1 MAHEGNIFLDT
12 IDISRAAYINS
23 QNIPLNNSLK
33 QTFHSGNATRTQSS
47 SNNDLFIN
55 HKEAFET
62 NNTRINDLN
71 DEIRE
76 LKNKLR
82 IIYEKDKEIDTL
94 QCENK
99 QLLRELEDL
108 RRTYNS
114 SKLALDALKTKEQ
127 EYIQNIRSLEERH
140 KELSEESNNKRL
152 NTEDKVVTQDKGIT
166 ESKENKIQIDIPRL
180 KSILYSRLKTYH
192 EKHIED
198 LIQSYELHNK
208 TEIDKELMEQI
219 LVEAIHMK
227 L

>member
-1 MAHEGNIFLDT
+1 MAREGNIFLDT

-23 QNIPLNNSLK
+23 QNIPLNNPLK
-33 QTFHSGNATRTQSS
+33 QTFNSGNATRTQSS

-127 EYIQNIRSLEERH
+127 EYIQNIRNLEERN
-140 KELSEESNNKRL
+140 KELSAESNNERL
-152 NTEDKVVTQDKGIT
+152 NTEDKGIT
-166 ESKENKIQIDIPRL
+166 EHKENKIQINIPRL

>member
-82 IIYEKDKEIDTL
+82 IIYEKDKEIDAL

-99 QLLRELEDL
+99 QLLHELDDL
-108 RRTYNS
+108 RRIYNS

-127 EYIQNIRSLEERH
+127 EYIQNIRSLEERN
-140 KELSEESNNKRL
+140 KALSEESNNERI
-152 NTEDKVVTQDKGIT
+152 NTEDEGDTQDKA
-166 ESKENKIQIDIPRL
+166 NKIQINIPRL

-192 EKHIED
+192 EQHIED
-198 LIQSYELHNK
+198 LIESYELHNK
-208 TEIDKELMEQI
+208 TEIDKELMERI